1 MATHDSGIVFS
12 LALSTFA
19 AWRGAALS
27 LRRLLASGAGGER
40 SGFSAGPLF
49 EDPERHRS
57 LEVPAALA
65 TGAGTRTAAA
75 DDHSLAPGGGAFG
88 GGGASGDY

>member
-27 LRRLLASGAGGER
+27 LRR
-40 SGFSAGPLF
+40 
-49 EDPERHRS
+49 
-57 LEVPAALA
+57 
-65 TGAGTRTAAA
+65 TAAA